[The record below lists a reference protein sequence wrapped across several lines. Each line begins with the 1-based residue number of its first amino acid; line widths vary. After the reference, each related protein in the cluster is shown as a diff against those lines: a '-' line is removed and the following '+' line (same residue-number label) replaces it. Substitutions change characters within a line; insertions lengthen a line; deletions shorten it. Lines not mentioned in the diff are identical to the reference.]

1 MWMNLKV
8 LYLSCAPCLSSC
20 CLLHHFTNY
29 LLIIGYLET
38 RDPLTAEELEEKE
51 RLLEEVNGMFKC

>member
-8 LYLSCAPCLSSC
+8 LYISCASSSC
-20 CLLHHFTNY
+20 CLPHHFTNY

-51 RLLEEVNGMFKC
+51 QLLEEVNEMFKC